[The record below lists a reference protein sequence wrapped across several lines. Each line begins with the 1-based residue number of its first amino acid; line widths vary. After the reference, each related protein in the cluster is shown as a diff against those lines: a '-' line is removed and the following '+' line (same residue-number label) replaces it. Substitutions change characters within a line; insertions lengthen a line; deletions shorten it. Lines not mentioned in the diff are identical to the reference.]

1 MPKVP
6 GPKFE
11 AAIKSGAAA
20 KDRKPVY
27 LLFGLERKKVEDAA
41 FELKAALAPSMGESE
56 NHFRYSSLGAGP
68 DDADAQDVVAQLNTV
83 SMFGGGKLALLGPLP
98 SLNKAAIE
106 TLAAYAANPNEL
118 STLIVAVAPPKGEG
132 RAIAGLEKSALAAE
146 TARAGVVVHFAAP
159 KEADVRKWV
168 AEKFVSY
175 DLSIAPDAA
184 ELLIEL
190 CGNDLE
196 KLDGE
201 IQKLSGYAAGKDKV
215 TRGDVET
222 SAGDWRLEKIWDF
235 TRAFGARDLPAAQG
249 ALLNLMDNNTPAQVI
264 VKSLAREIA
273 RIAAAADQRRS
284 GGSMRSFSEEM
295 GEGQFM
301 LRDSWTASAGWS
313 LGAAH
318 GCLKN
323 LLETSVDI
331 MRGGASAETALMAF
345 LLDSLKPAK
354 KANPASRAG
363 HGAARR

>member
-20 KDRKPVY
+20 GDRKPVY
-27 LLFGLERKKVEDAA
+27 LLFGPERKKVEDAA
-41 FELKAALAPSMGESE
+41 FALKDALAPSLGGAE
-56 NHFRYSSLGAGP
+56 NNFRYSSLGSGP

-83 SMFGGGKLALLGPLP
+83 SMFGGGKLVLLGPLP
-98 SLNKAAIE
+98 SLNKAAIGA
-106 TLAAYAANPNEL
+106 LAEYAANPNGQ

-132 RAIAGLEKSALAAE
+132 RSIAGLEKSALATEA
-146 TARAGVVVHFAAP
+146 ARTGVVVHFAATR
-159 KEADVRKWV
+159 EADVIKWI
-168 AEKFVSY
+168 AQKFASY
-175 DLSIAPDAA
+175 ELSIAPGAA
-184 ELLIEL
+184 DLLLEL
-190 CGNDLE
+190 CGKDLDR
-196 KLDGE
+196 LDGE
-201 IQKLSGYAAGKDKV
+201 IQKLAGYAAGKDKV
-215 TRGDVET
+215 TRADVEV
-222 SAGDWRLEKIWDF
+222 SAGDWRLDKIWDF
-235 TRAFGARDLPAAQG
+235 TKAFGARDLPAAQS
-249 ALLNLMDNNTPAQVI
+249 ALLNLMDNNTPSQVI

-301 LRDSWTASAGWS
+301 LRDSWAASAVWS

-318 GCLKN
+318 DCLKK

-345 LLDSLKPAK
+345 LLDSLKPAAK
-354 KANPASRAG
+354 ESPASRAG
-363 HGAARR
+363 HGAARG